1 MPPKLKSK
9 TDRTAR
15 TKTDRTARTKTVRS
29 CLPTA
34 NQIEAAHDNLLQALC
49 DAHNTQYDTIEI
61 NDCDFPDEDL
71 TLSDLLGLASGFE
84 FWADDAANMYRSIAD
99 ELRLAAADAQRICNA
114 LPKKN
119 DQS

>member
-15 TKTDRTARTKTVRS
+15 TKTVRS
-29 CLPTA
+29 APPTA
-34 NQIEAAHDNLLQALC
+34 DEIEAAHQNLLQALR
-49 DAHNTQYDTIEI
+49 DAIVAQDNLIDI
-61 NDCDFPDEDL
+61 NRRDFPDEDL
-71 TLSDLLGLASGFE
+71 TLSDLLDLVSDFE
-84 FWADDAANMYRSIAD
+84 YLADDAADLYRDFANEI
-99 ELRLAAADAQRICNA
+99 RWAAADAQRICNA